1 MMFLKGRR
9 KFKCKPQWRVLR
21 DRLPLQVDEDG
32 GGGELLHAG
41 GTVGVGDGKDGLVLV
56 HVVQPQHG
64 NKVRRGVLLD

>member
-1 MMFLKGRR
+1 MMFLQGRR
-9 KFKCKPQWRVLR
+9 KFKCKPQWWILG

-32 GGGELLHAG
+32 GGGELLHTG
-41 GTVGVGDGKDGLVLV
+41 GAVGVGDEEDGLVLV